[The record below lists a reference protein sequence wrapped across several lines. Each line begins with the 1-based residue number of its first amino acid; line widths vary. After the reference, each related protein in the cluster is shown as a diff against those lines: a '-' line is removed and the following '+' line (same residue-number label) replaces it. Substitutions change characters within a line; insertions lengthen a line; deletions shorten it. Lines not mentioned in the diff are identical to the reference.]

1 MFIFSEQIIRRAIWT
16 IFLKNF
22 IIHNVETQNKISN
35 IRRRFSLFF
44 ITIMFKTINGDNL
57 DYLTNIENEYINVT
71 KNQKMIMKS
80 FSFVEYNMKTDYLK
94 NIMEKIVFKE
104 DIETSLI
111 AGGYF
116 SNYGRNYL
124 TFEFNRLYS
133 MLNKQRDVD
142 IYIETNSI
150 TKYRQKYKRKTFKN
164 VKKYPLSF
172 YTMKLVWQ
180 GININLIFSGKNI
193 SNKNMYMINN
203 FDFDFC
209 KIFYSY
215 QKNSIYAHYR
225 LFECF
230 DQINQNYNL
239 KIASNYLNY
248 YEQTLLANMTLN
260 PQISQFS
267 KDFVRYNLVR
277 YIKYAFKGFYVQNEE
292 ENVKK
297 IICFYEHVLIKFFK

>member
-133 MLNKQRDVD
+133 MLNKQRNVD

-150 TKYRQKYKRKTFKN
+150 TK
-164 VKKYPLSF
+164 
-172 YTMKLVWQ
+172 
-180 GININLIFSGKNI
+180 
-193 SNKNMYMINN
+193 
-203 FDFDFC
+203 
-209 KIFYSY
+209 
-215 QKNSIYAHYR
+215 
-225 LFECF
+225 
-230 DQINQNYNL
+230 
-239 KIASNYLNY
+239 
-248 YEQTLLANMTLN
+248 
-260 PQISQFS
+260 
-267 KDFVRYNLVR
+267 
-277 YIKYAFKGFYVQNEE
+277 
-292 ENVKK
+292 
-297 IICFYEHVLIKFFK
+297 